1 MKNRIILSVLLA
13 LALAFLQSC
22 SGEGHGG
29 ETGSGKTD
37 AVTGTT
43 GGKLILD
50 NDGKGK
56 IIFDGDADSYS
67 DLSVREECRFSGN
80 RRFMSPDAAPS
91 DATSRSF

>member
-13 LALAFLQSC
+13 LTLAFLQSC

-50 NDGKGK
+50 NDG
-56 IIFDGDADSYS
+56 
-67 DLSVREECRFSGN
+67 
-80 RRFMSPDAAPS
+80 
-91 DATSRSF
+91 